1 MTFDVK
7 STVSKDE
14 LTKIISDVVGHQM
27 NANSTYKEV
36 PQAHLIMQSTV
47 FSTLMVL
54 HRLGIVDLPLE

>member
-14 LTKIISDVVGHQM
+14 LFKIISDVVENQV
-27 NANSTYKEV
+27 NANPSYKDN
-36 PQAHLIMQSTV
+36 PNTHLIMQSTV

-54 HRLGIVDLPLE
+54 HRLGIIDLPLE

>member
-14 LTKIISDVVGHQM
+14 LTKMIADIVEEQINDNPS
-27 NANSTYKEV
+27 YKENSNTS
-36 PQAHLIMQSTV
+36 LIMQSAV

-54 HRLGIVDLPLE
+54 HRLGIIDLPLE